1 MDSRV
6 PKKQTTA
13 GKKARAAARA
23 GEKYTTALRGQL
35 PSGTGPAAM
44 SPATDP
50 ARRPGLEHRAL
61 MDEGPG
67 WRPFRGTG
75 LFRRI
80 GGQQAV
86 DRLVDRLY
94 EGISGDAQLRPLFPR
109 DLAGSRSRQ
118 KLFFAE
124 WLGGPGRYS
133 EQAHAG
139 LRHTHDGLPITAAL
153 ADRWLGHL
161 RRALE
166 ATVTAGDDRAA
177 IATVARSLATALVSG
192 QVAPAQPTGRRR
204 RPGSSPGNTSPGNT
218 SPGDS
223 ATGNSAPQPVA
234 WCGIAARNVARAR
247 DLAHRGD
254 LAGLGAA
261 LAQAPD
267 LLLPSYAAAIMQA
280 AALAGRF
287 EIVAMLLERGVGAD
301 HPFFLPVNVTGMAFE
316 RVVFVTPLCAA
327 RMKRRRAAESLL
339 MAAGARED
347 VFTAAFL
354 GDRDSLA
361 RMLAADP
368 GLAQAADPAVDVL
381 AITPVDH
388 AVAGGQPDAL
398 RLLLGHAVLD
408 HALPEHA
415 GDPPAGYARALRGA
429 AARGSAEMAEL
440 LLAHGADATR
450 IGVGRWV
457 LDPVLAPLLASH
469 GAAIDSSGAWI
480 GASCTGNQGRTDD
493 PDYVRALLRH
503 GARVTDR
510 RGTSSGEQ
518 GNPDSA
524 PGSAPGS
531 ARGSAPDR
539 PRDNAAGVRAL
550 DATALHYAARA
561 GFLRTIEVLLEHG
574 ADPGARDSRGRTP
587 LDWLEEAA
595 PSVSRAAV
603 TELLAPRP

>member
-50 ARRPGLEHRAL
+50 ARRPGLAHRAL
-61 MDEGPG
+61 MDGGPG

-86 DRLVDRLY
+86 DRLVDLLY
-94 EGISGDAQLRPLFPR
+94 EGISADAQLRPLFPR

-161 RRALE
+161 RGALA

-177 IATVARSLATALVSG
+177 IATVARGLATALVSG
-192 QVAPAQPTGRRR
+192 QVAPAQPAGRGR
-204 RPGSSPGNTSPGNT
+204 RPGGKGGNR
-218 SPGDS
+218 S
-223 ATGNSAPQPVA
+223 APSDNSAPGNSAPRPVA
-234 WCGIAARNVARAR
+234 WCGIGARNVAQAR
-247 DLAHRGD
+247 NLAHRGD
-254 LAGLGAA
+254 AAGLGTA

-280 AALAGRF
+280 AALAGRA
-287 EIVAMLLERGVGAD
+287 EIIAMLLERGVGAD

-327 RMKRRRAAESLL
+327 RMKRRRAAEAAL

-347 VFTAAFL
+347 VFTSAFL

-381 AITPVDH
+381 AVTPVDH
-388 AVAGGQPDAL
+388 AVAGGQAGAL

-408 HALPEHA
+408 PAV
-415 GDPPAGYARALRGA
+415 DPAAGYARALRGA
-429 AARGSAEMAEL
+429 AAQGSAEMAGL
-440 LLAHGADATR
+440 LLARGADATR

-457 LDPVLAPLLASH
+457 LHPVLAPLLASH
-469 GAAIDSSGAWI
+469 GAALDSSGAWI

-503 GARVTDR
+503 GARATDR
-510 RGTSSGEQ
+510 RGTPSGEQ
-518 GNPDSA
+518 GA

-531 ARGSAPDR
+531 VP
-539 PRDNAAGVRAL
+539 DNAAGVRARN
-550 DATALHYAARA
+550 ATALHYAARA
-561 GFLRTIEVLLEHG
+561 GFLQTIEVLLEHG

-603 TELLAPRP
+603 RELLAPRS